1 MNFQTQ
7 LRIPGPTPLPE
18 RVVRSMSRPMIDHGG
33 PEFAEII
40 SEITAAAKRVF
51 HTPNDLRLLT
61 CSGTGGLESAVATLI
76 PPGDEV
82 VVALCGNFGERFA
95 ALAAA
100 YGADVVRLE
109 SEWGQPVDPDDLAR
123 VLEEH
128 PKSGVVLLT
137 THETST
143 RVTNPLRQLARVARD
158 AGRIVVVDGV
168 SSISSIAIETDAW
181 GIDVAVSG
189 SQKGWMAPPGIA
201 LVSVS
206 ERAWAQQAKARSPR
220 FYLRWKEAKTWAE
233 KGMTPFTP
241 AVGVAFALQ
250 EGLRMLEEEGLDNV
264 YERHARLARATQ
276 CGLEALGFQ
285 LYAQDGYRSNT
296 VTSATPPPGLD
307 VAAFRKLLDSK
318 YGVVIAGG
326 QGKMTGK
333 MIRVGHLGAVAEGD
347 VVQVLWAVEQALE
360 ELDVAP
366 ADGRGVAAVTSS
378 LQGVA
383 AATRQATCR
392 GSWSPT
398 RPPRQIPSAFV
409 ERERSRW

>member
-1 MNFQTQ
+1 
-7 LRIPGPTPLPE
+7 
-18 RVVRSMSRPMIDHGG
+18 
-33 PEFAEII
+33 
-40 SEITAAAKRVF
+40 
-51 HTPNDLRLLT
+51 
-61 CSGTGGLESAVATLI
+61 
-76 PPGDEV
+76 V

-109 SEWGQPVDPDDLAR
+109 FEWGQPVEPDDLAR
-123 VLEEH
+123 VLEQH
-128 PKSGVVLLT
+128 PKSRVVLLT
-137 THETST
+137 HNETST
-143 RVTNPLRQLARVARD
+143 GLTNPLRQLARVARD
-158 AGRIVVVDGV
+158 AGKIAVVDGV
-168 SSISSIAIETDAW
+168 SSISSIDIETDAW

-206 ERAWAQQAKARSPR
+206 ERAWAQQATARSPR
-220 FYLRWKEAKTWAE
+220 FYFDWKEAKTWAE
-233 KGMTPFTP
+233 KGMTPYTP

-250 EGLRMLEEEGLDNV
+250 EGLRMLQEEGLDNV

-276 CGLEALGFQ
+276 SGLEALGFQ
-285 LYAQDGYRSNT
+285 LYAREGYRSNT

-307 VAAFRKLLDSK
+307 VAAFRKLLDIK

-333 MIRVGHLGAVAEGD
+333 MIRIGHLGAVADGD
-347 VVQVLWAVEQALE
+347 VVQVLWAIEQALE

-378 LQGVA
+378 FQGVA
-383 AATRQATCR
+383 AGTR
-392 GSWSPT
+392 
-398 RPPRQIPSAFV
+398 
-409 ERERSRW
+409 

>member
-1 MNFQTQ
+1 MN
-7 LRIPGPTPLPE
+7 
-18 RVVRSMSRPMIDHGG
+18 RPMIDHRG
-33 PEFAEII
+33 PEFAAILA
-40 SEITAAAKRVF
+40 EITSGAKRVF
-51 HTPNDLRLLT
+51 KTSNDLLLLT
-61 CSGTGGLESAVATLI
+61 SSGTGGLESAVANLVS
-76 PPGDEV
+76 PGDEV

-100 YGADVVRLE
+100 YGADVARLE

-123 VLEEH
+123 VLEQH
-128 PKSGVVLLT
+128 PKSKVVLLT
-137 THETST
+137 HNETST
-143 RVTNPLRQLARVARD
+143 GLTNPLHGLARVARD
-158 AGRIVVVDGV
+158 AGKIVVVDGV
-168 SSISSIAIETDAW
+168 SSISSIAIETDEW

-206 ERAWAQQAKARSPR
+206 ERAWAQQARARSPR
-220 FYLRWKEAKTWAE
+220 FYFDWKEAKTWAE

-250 EGLRMLEEEGLDNV
+250 EGLRMLEEEGLDHV

-276 CGLEALGFQ
+276 TGLEALGFQ
-285 LYAQDGYRSNT
+285 LYAREGYRSNT
-296 VTSATPPPGLD
+296 VTSAVPPPGLD
-307 VAAFRKLLDSK
+307 VAAFRKLLDTK

-347 VVQVLWAVEQALE
+347 VVQVLWAMEQALE
-360 ELDVAP
+360 ELDIAP
-366 ADGRGVAAVTSS
+366 ADGRGVAAATAS

-383 AATRQATCR
+383 AATH
-392 GSWSPT
+392 
-398 RPPRQIPSAFV
+398 
-409 ERERSRW
+409 